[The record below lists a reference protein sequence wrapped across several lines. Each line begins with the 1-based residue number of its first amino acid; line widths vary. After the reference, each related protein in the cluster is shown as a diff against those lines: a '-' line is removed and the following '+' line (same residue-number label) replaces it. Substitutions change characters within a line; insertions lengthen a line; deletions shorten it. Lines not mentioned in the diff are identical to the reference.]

1 MPFAPFNNDRPD
13 SHSTTRSTPL
23 MRCGSRPKSNCGA
36 WLPAFAPVD
45 CRAMVVTPHC
55 CNQSASRWGSAVK
68 QSTAARDRG
77 RDLVER
83 PTMFLCP
90 ATAPRPGSQ
99 EIVFAHDP
107 GDALVIDQHASPAQL
122 RGDPSIDLSAT
133 IAHSGDDMPRRR
145 QGAHLFEL
153 AKRGAEVRLREL
165 VREGKY
171 LIELFPDLRDS
182 FDTDELPVSFILA
195 RGARRA
201 RKQLARQRR
210 RQRMSTVAR
219 KALSQRMKRYWTT
232 KRKAAAKA

>member
-1 MPFAPFNNDRPD
+1 
-13 SHSTTRSTPL
+13 
-23 MRCGSRPKSNCGA
+23 
-36 WLPAFAPVD
+36 
-45 CRAMVVTPHC
+45 
-55 CNQSASRWGSAVK
+55 
-68 QSTAARDRG
+68 
-77 RDLVER
+77 
-83 PTMFLCP
+83 
-90 ATAPRPGSQ
+90 
-99 EIVFAHDP
+99 
-107 GDALVIDQHASPAQL
+107 
-122 RGDPSIDLSAT
+122 
-133 IAHSGDDMPRRR
+133 GDDMPRRR

-210 RQRMSTVAR
+210 RQRMSTAAR

-232 KRKAAAKA
+232 KRKAA